1 MAVTTAPAPPL
12 GAEYTFA
19 ALLIVVLLVL
29 SVAAEKRHIPS
40 SAVLIVLGAA
50 VGAILWPTG
59 LDAHLGLRSVT
70 FFDESLFVYIL
81 LPPIIF
87 EAGFSLIKR
96 PFFRNLGTI
105 LLFAVPGTVL
115 TMLVIGGS
123 LYAAGAYGAFRIDGA
138 DALDFRTP
146 LDSFVF
152 GALISATDPVATL
165 SIMGALGV
173 EPQLYAAQFCA
184 QLDAIF

>member
-1 MAVTTAPAPPL
+1 M
-12 GAEYTFA
+12 
-19 ALLIVVLLVL
+19 
-29 SVAAEKRHIPS
+29 
-40 SAVLIVLGAA
+40 
-50 VGAILWPTG
+50 
-59 LDAHLGLRSVT
+59 
-70 FFDESLFVYIL
+70 
-81 LPPIIF
+81 
-87 EAGFSLIKR
+87 
-96 PFFRNLGTI
+96 
-105 LLFAVPGTVL
+105 PGTVL

>member
-1 MAVTTAPAPPL
+1 MAVTTAPEPPL

-19 ALLIVVLLVL
+19 ALLIIVLLVL

-96 PFFRNLGTI
+96 PFFRNLTPSI
-105 LLFAVPGTVL
+105 
-115 TMLVIGGS
+115 
-123 LYAAGAYGAFRIDGA
+123 
-138 DALDFRTP
+138 RTP
-146 LDSFVF
+146 
-152 GALISATDPVATL
+152 TL
-165 SIMGALGV
+165 
-173 EPQLYAAQFCA
+173 AARPRC
-184 QLDAIF
+184 